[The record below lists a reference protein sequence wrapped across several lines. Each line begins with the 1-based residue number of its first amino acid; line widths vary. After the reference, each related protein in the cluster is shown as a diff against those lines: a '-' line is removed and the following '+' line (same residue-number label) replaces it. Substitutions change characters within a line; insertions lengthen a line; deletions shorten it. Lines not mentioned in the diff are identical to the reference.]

1 MNLYSEID
9 EIRNSGRRAV
19 LCIITETSGSSPRK
33 AGSKMIVFEDGSI
46 KGTIGGGAI
55 EFQAIREALSLIG
68 KTEPVKKIYQLEEDL
83 GMHCGGTMEVFFE
96 PFGPKN
102 RLFIFGAGHI
112 GRVLARYAHELGFRI
127 TLFDNRPEIFNEFDT
142 SLYACVGGDYIEN
155 IKNTAFDNNT
165 FVVIVTH
172 KHIHDED
179 ILVACAP
186 KAHAYLGMIGS
197 RRKVAEATTRFLE
210 NKLMTE
216 DQIKEVDMPI
226 GIPLKV
232 ETPEEIA
239 ISILA
244 KLIDVRNSQKKL
256 K

>member
-9 EIRNSGRRAV
+9 EIRNSGRSAV
-19 LCIITETSGSSPRK
+19 LCIITETTGSSPRK
-33 AGSKMIVFEDGSI
+33 AGSKMIVFNDGTI

-55 EFQAIREALSLIG
+55 EFQAIQEALTLIG
-68 KTEPVKKIYQLEEDL
+68 KTEPVKKIYQLEQDL

-96 PFGPKN
+96 PFGPRN
-102 RLFIFGAGHI
+102 SLYIFGAGHI
-112 GRVLARYAHELGFRI
+112 GRVLARFAHDLGFRI

-142 SLYACVGGDYIEN
+142 SAYSCIDGDYLEN
-155 IKNTAFDNNT
+155 IKNTAFDSNT

-179 ILVACAP
+179 ILEACA
-186 KAHAYLGMIGS
+186 KKDHAYLGMIGS
-197 RRKVAEATTRFLE
+197 RRKVAEATKRFLE

-216 DQIKEVDMPI
+216 QQISEVNMPI
-226 GIPLKV
+226 GISMKV